1 MGLKLNRRKSEL
13 ICDEPSTRDEMLE
26 EAPGLQLV
34 SRVNAELLGTPI
46 GGIQSTDNIIQ
57 GKVASLRLM
66 GERLC
71 LLQTQDALLLLR
83 HSFAIPKVHLSLVP
97 LLCLTAAQLF

>member
-1 MGLKLNRRKSEL
+1 VSEVLRDLRLIEEEAAKLGLKFR
-13 ICDEPSTRDEMLE
+13 T
-26 EAPGLQLV
+26 

-57 GKVASLRLM
+57 GKAARLRLM

-83 HSFAIPKVHLSLVP
+83 HSFAIPKVMYILRSSLALPHLNSTL
-97 LLCLTAAQLF
+97 LTAY